1 MVKDMDRS
9 SNPALRDQV
18 FYDTQ
23 LNGTMNPMTVQ
34 GTIDKT
40 LILLFLVLIAAAGT
54 WEYLPNAGLLI
65 IGAAI
70 GGFIVALVTIFKPE
84 WSPFTSPV
92 YALLEGVVLG
102 GVSVWMNT
110 AYPGIVAQAIALTF
124 GVFFL
129 LLIVFK
135 TRLIR
140 VTETFKLV
148 VIGATGAIALLYIAN
163 FVLGMFGMPIGFI
176 NEGGWLG
183 IGFSLVVIV
192 VASLNLILDFDYIE
206 KGVEHGLPKHMEWYA
221 AFALLVTLIW
231 LYFEILRLLAKL
243 RR

>member
-1 MVKDMDRS
+1 MEKIMDRS
-9 SNPALRDQV
+9 SNPALRDEI
-18 FYDTQ
+18 FYNNQ
-23 LNGTMNPMTVQ
+23 CNGTVTPMTIQ

-40 LILLFLVLIAAAGT
+40 LILLFLVIAAAAVT
-54 WEYLPNAGLLI
+54 WEYFPGSFLLMLG
-65 IGAAI
+65 GAV
-70 GGFIVALVTIFKPE
+70 GGFVIALVTIFKPD

-92 YALLEGVVLG
+92 YAILEGIVLG

-124 GVFFL
+124 GVFVL
-129 LLIVFK
+129 LLIVFR
-135 TRLIR
+135 TGLVR
-140 VTETFKLV
+140 VTETFKLI

-163 FVLGMFGMPIGFI
+163 IVLSLFGMPIGFI

-183 IGFSLVVIV
+183 IGFSLVVVV

-206 KGVEHGLPKHMEWYA
+206 KGVENGLPKHYEWYA
-221 AFALLVTLIW
+221 SFALLITLVW
-231 LYFEILRLLAKL
+231 LYLEILRLLGKL